1 MLFEDR
7 VDAGRQLAKSL
18 AAYRAQQPLI
28 LAIPRGGV
36 PLGRAGADA
45 LVCLSVESEFYG
57 VGQFYRSFD
66 QVEDQE
72 VLTMLKVIK

>member
-36 PLGRAGADA
+36 PLGRAG
-45 LVCLSVESEFYG
+45 G
-57 VGQFYRSFD
+57 
-66 QVEDQE
+66 
-72 VLTMLKVIK
+72 